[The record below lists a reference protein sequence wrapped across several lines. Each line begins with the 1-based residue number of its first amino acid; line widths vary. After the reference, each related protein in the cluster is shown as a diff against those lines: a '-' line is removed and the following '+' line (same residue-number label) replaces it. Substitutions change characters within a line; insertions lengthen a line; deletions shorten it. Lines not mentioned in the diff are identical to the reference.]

1 MRPILAVL
9 ILATAVCGQGYRLTA
24 DAIRV
29 DRSEH
34 WREWIFQNDV
44 VRTLNERADSTG
56 LFLLSDD
63 GVQPRLVA
71 QVANAALA
79 AGQFSY
85 LDAVRTDGKTVRGGA
100 TALSNDR
107 IAARLIDGDLD
118 TFWEPAA
125 ADFSAEGLR
134 NWELLVDLGRL
145 AFVDSI
151 TVSFPAGD
159 APKAFSLLVSLG
171 EPFPFP
177 DGNSLSFSLVAET
190 KATDLAPPGAD
201 GLVRQSYPIVPL
213 LRADFNLDGQ
223 PDLRG
228 SFLQY
233 IRLKITE
240 SDLERHRFVGEG
252 DAGFGTYQALSPER
266 RGAVVH
272 QRLTAG
278 GFLIEIDEDTYFNDM
293 PEAQRGPIRYF
304 EREVPRVAEIQVWT
318 KGDNLALNPRQRAG
332 DSYEIGGRGT
342 PNQATDGLYQTE
354 WTAWG
359 YDPTIVRGT
368 MWLDL
373 GATFWIDGLY
383 VVTRRQRNNTAF
395 SGHGFL
401 VSDGTQVKPV
411 QLATAEDFDQLEEA
425 LLWHD
430 IISEDKFDN
439 RQSRVLM
446 FGEEFAP
453 RKIRFMQIRNLL
465 GGVGGDGGRLAEMQL
480 YGVGYPVDI
489 SLHSP
494 PIRLTDARGNFVRKT
509 LPRIAWSA
517 DAVVQD
523 EDPLTGQIVERIE
536 PLDQHPEIRL
546 DIQTRTSDH
555 TDTNFTYFEVVEIGG
570 TEERSEVSKEAYD
583 ALALQWAAWEYWQT
597 LPASQQHVSREDDD
611 ADGSTDEDPIDFIDN
626 DGDGLID
633 EDGSKLR
640 RAPRSSF
647 AKDGELAFVGWSEW
661 SENYQPTDDRTE
673 AAITSPSP
681 RKFVQIR
688 FKISS
693 EDPFKTSRIRSFHI
707 DLAPPLALELAGELA
722 LLSPQGTARPIGDL
736 SAEPGDY
743 APPRGINP
751 LAPQHFSYFTRL
763 AAPDP
768 DDPTVRDGVDEILIV
783 APQAAEPLGVRIGR
797 VEVERQA
804 SYFDPA
810 VFSTRVLKTRFDR
823 VFTPGPDGRL
833 QDADGQT
840 ITILPT
846 GLDSLYLRF
855 PASLNADL
863 SPDVHALV
871 EVQFASRTFREGV
884 LFPAFA
890 RSSTDPEGFF
900 QRVDAEAQDATEL
913 VASGT
918 ARVSLQ
924 TIGRQ
929 LINDVQVARV
939 FTPNGDGINDL
950 LQGRFVLLRVLAE
963 RRLDIA
969 FYDLAGALQ
978 GRAGSDLG
986 QAGQWNFAW
995 DGRDEHGQLVPPGI
1009 YLCRIKIAADRGAEE
1024 AIFPV
1029 HIAY

>member
-9 ILATAVCGQGYRLTA
+9 ILTTAVCGQGYRLTA

-71 QVANAALA
+71 KVANAALA
-79 AGQFSY
+79 AGQFRY
-85 LDAVRTDGKTVRGGA
+85 LDAVRTDGETVRGGA

-107 IAARLIDGDLD
+107 IASRLIDGDLD

-145 AFVDSI
+145 AFIDSI

-201 GLVRQSYPIVPL
+201 GLVRQSYPIEPL

-252 DAGFGTYQALSPER
+252 DSGFGTYQALSPER
-266 RGAVVH
+266 WGAVVH

-278 GFLIEIDEDTYFNDM
+278 GFLIEIDEDTYFNDV

-359 YDPTIVRGT
+359 YNPTIVRGT

-439 RQSRVLM
+439 RQARVLM

-453 RKIRFMQIRNLL
+453 RKIRFMQVRNLF
-465 GGVGGDGGRLAEMQL
+465 GGEGGDGGRLAEMQL

-517 DAVVQD
+517 AAVVRD

-570 TEERSEVSKEAYD
+570 TEERSEVSREAYD
-583 ALALQWAAWEYWQT
+583 VLALQWAAWEYWQT
-597 LPASQQHVSREDDD
+597 LPASRQHVSREDDD

-633 EDGSKLR
+633 EDGRKLR

-661 SENYQPTDDRTE
+661 SENYQPTDGRSE
-673 AAITSPSP
+673 ATITSPSP

-693 EDPFKTSRIRSFHI
+693 KDPFKTARIRSFHI

-722 LLSPQGTARPIGDL
+722 LVSPQGTARPIGDL
-736 SAEPGDY
+736 GAEPGDY
-743 APPRGINP
+743 GPPRGINP
-751 LAPQHFSYFTRL
+751 LAPQRFSYFARL

-768 DDPTVRDGVDEILIV
+768 DDPTVRDGVNEILII
-783 APQAAEPLGVRIGR
+783 APQAAEPLGVRIGW

-804 SYFDPA
+804 SDFDPA

-823 VFTPGPDGRL
+823 VFAPDSDGRL
-833 QDADGQT
+833 QDADGRT
-840 ITILPT
+840 IAILPT
-846 GLDSLYLRF
+846 GPDSLYLRF

-863 SPDVHALV
+863 PLDVHSLV
-871 EVQFASRTFREGV
+871 EVQFASRAFREGA

-890 RSSTDPEGFF
+890 RSSTDPAGFF

-924 TIGRQ
+924 TVGRR

-939 FTPNGDGINDL
+939 FTPNGDGVNDL
-950 LQGRFVLLRVLAE
+950 LQGRFVLLRILAE

-969 FYDLAGALQ
+969 FYDLAGTLR

-1024 AIFPV
+1024 ALFPV
-1029 HIAY
+1029 HVAY

>member
-1 MRPILAVL
+1 MTRL
-9 ILATAVCGQGYRLTA
+9 ILTFLISATAVCSQGYRLTA

-29 DRSEH
+29 DRDEH

-56 LFLLSDD
+56 LFLFSNDA
-63 GVQPRLVA
+63 VQPRLVA
-71 QVANAALA
+71 TVANAALA

-85 LDAVRTDGKTVRGGA
+85 VDAVRTNGETVQGGA

-107 IAARLIDGDLD
+107 IASRLIDGDLA

-125 ADFSAEGLR
+125 ADFSAAGLR

-145 AFVDSI
+145 AFIDSI

-159 APKAFSLLVSLG
+159 APKAFSLFVSLG

-177 DGNSLSFSLVAET
+177 DGNSLSFSLAAET

-201 GLVRQSYPIVPL
+201 GLVRQSYSIAPL

-223 PDLRG
+223 PDLQG

-240 SDLERHRFVGEG
+240 SNLERHRFVGEG
-252 DAGFGTYQALSPER
+252 DAGLDTYQALSPER

-278 GFLIEIDEDTYFNDM
+278 GFLIEIDEDTYFNDVSA
-293 PEAQRGPIRYF
+293 AQRGSIRYF
-304 EREVPRVAEIQVWT
+304 ERELPRVAEVQVWT
-318 KGDNLALNPRQRAG
+318 KGDNLSLNPRQRAG

-359 YDPTIVRGT
+359 YDPTVVRGT

-373 GATFWIDGLY
+373 GATFWVDGLY
-383 VVTRRQRNNTAF
+383 AVMRRQRSGSAF
-395 SGHGFL
+395 AGHGFL
-401 VSDGTQVKPV
+401 VSDGTQLKPV
-411 QLATAEDFDQLEEA
+411 QLDTAEDFVQLEEA
-425 LLWHD
+425 LQWHD
-430 IISEDKFDN
+430 IISAERFDN
-439 RQSRVLM
+439 RQSRVMM

-453 RKIRFMQIRNLL
+453 RKIRFVQIRNLL
-465 GGVGGDGGRLAEMQL
+465 SPGSGARLAEMQL
-480 YGVGYPVDI
+480 HGVGYPVDV

-494 PIRLTDARGNFVRKT
+494 PIRLTNARGNFIRKT

-517 DAVVQD
+517 DAVIRE
-523 EDPLTGQIVERIE
+523 EDPLTGQTIERIE

-546 DIQTRTSDH
+546 DIQTRTSDQ
-555 TDTNFTYFEVVEIGG
+555 TDTNFTYYRVVTVAGN
-570 TEERSEVSKEAYD
+570 EEREEVTQEVYD
-583 ALALQWAAWEYWQT
+583 EIALEWTAWEIWQT
-597 LPASQQHVSREDDD
+597 LPANQQHASRTDDD
-611 ADGSTDEDPIDFIDN
+611 GDGLTDEDRIDLIDN
-626 DGDGLID
+626 DGDGLVD
-633 EDGSKLR
+633 EDGRKLR

-661 SENYQPTDDRTE
+661 SENYQPTDGRSE

-693 EDPFKTSRIRSFHI
+693 EDPFKTARIRSFYI

-722 LLSPQGTARPIGDL
+722 LVNPQGTTRPIGDL
-736 SAEPGDY
+736 DTSPGDY
-743 APPRGINP
+743 SPPRGINP
-751 LAPQHFSYFTRL
+751 LTPQHFSYFARL

-768 DDPTVRDGVDEILIV
+768 DDPTVRNGVDEILII
-783 APQAAEPLGVRIGR
+783 APQAAEPLGVRLGR

-804 SYFDPA
+804 SDLDPA
-810 VFSTRVLKTRFDR
+810 IFSTRVRKTHFDQAFAR
-823 VFTPGPDGRL
+823 GPDGRL

-840 ITILPT
+840 IAILPT
-846 GLDSLYLRF
+846 GPDSLYLRF

-863 SPDVHALV
+863 PPDVHALV
-871 EVQFASRTFREGV
+871 EVQFASRAFREGI

-890 RSSTDPEGFF
+890 RSSTDTAGFF

-924 TIGRQ
+924 SASRR

-939 FTPNGDGINDL
+939 FTPNGDGVNDL
-950 LQGRFVLLRVLAE
+950 LQGRFVLLRILAE

-969 FYDLAGALQ
+969 FYDLAGALR

-995 DGRDEHGQLVPPGI
+995 DGRDEYGQLVPPGI

-1024 AIFPV
+1024 EIFPV
-1029 HIAY
+1029 HVAY

>member
-29 DRSEH
+29 DRGEH

-44 VRTLNERADSTG
+44 VRSLNERSDSTG

-71 QVANAALA
+71 QMANAALA

-85 LDAVRTDGKTVRGGA
+85 LDAVRTDGETVRGGA

-118 TFWEPAA
+118 TFWEPAV
-125 ADFSAEGLR
+125 ADFSAAGLR
-134 NWELLVDLGRL
+134 HWELLVDLGRL
-145 AFVDSI
+145 AFIDSI

-177 DGNSLSFSLVAET
+177 DGNNLSFSLVAET
-190 KATDLAPPGAD
+190 KAADLAPPGAD

-252 DAGFGTYQALSPER
+252 DSGFDTYQALAPER

-278 GFLIEIDEDTYFNDM
+278 DFLIEIDEDTYFNDVT
-293 PEAQRGPIRYF
+293 EAQRGPIRYF

-359 YDPTIVRGT
+359 YNPTIVRGT

-439 RQSRVLM
+439 RQARVLM

-453 RKIRFMQIRNLL
+453 RKIRFMQVRNLF
-465 GGVGGDGGRLAEMQL
+465 GGEGGDGGRLAEMQL
-480 YGVGYPVDI
+480 YGVGYPVDV

-509 LPRIAWSA
+509 LPRIAWNA
-517 DAVVQD
+517 DAVIRD
-523 EDPLTGQIVERIE
+523 KDPLTGQIVERIE

-597 LPASQQHVSREDDD
+597 LPASRQHASRTDDD

-633 EDGSKLR
+633 EDGRKLR

-661 SENYQPTDDRTE
+661 SENYQPTDGRSE
-673 AAITSPSP
+673 ATITSPSP

-693 EDPFKTSRIRSFHI
+693 EDPFKTARIRSFHI

-722 LLSPQGTARPIGDL
+722 LLSPQGTARPTGDL
-736 SAEPGDY
+736 GAEPGDY
-743 APPRGINP
+743 DPPRGINP
-751 LAPQHFSYFTRL
+751 LTPQRFSYFARL

-783 APQAAEPLGVRIGR
+783 APQAAEPLGVRIGW
-797 VEVERQA
+797 VEVERQV
-804 SYFDPA
+804 SDLDPA
-810 VFSTRVLKTRFDR
+810 IFSTRVLKTRFDQ
-823 VFTPGPDGRL
+823 VFTPGPDDRL

-840 ITILPT
+840 IAILPT
-846 GLDSLYLRF
+846 GPDSLYLRF

-863 SPDVHALV
+863 APDVHALV
-871 EVQFASRTFREGV
+871 EVQFASRAFREGV
-884 LFPAFA
+884 LFSAFA
-890 RSSTDPEGFF
+890 RSSTDPAGFF

-913 VASGT
+913 VTSGT

-924 TIGRQ
+924 TVGRR
-929 LINDVQVARV
+929 LINDVQIDRV
-939 FTPNGDGINDL
+939 FTPNGDGVNDL
-950 LQGRFVLLRVLAE
+950 LQGRFVLLRILAE

-969 FYDLAGALQ
+969 FYDLAGALR

-1024 AIFPV
+1024 EIFPV
-1029 HIAY
+1029 HVAY

>member
-1 MRPILAVL
+1 MTRL
-9 ILATAVCGQGYRLTA
+9 ILSILLPATAVCGQGYRLTA

-29 DRSEH
+29 DRNEH

-56 LFLLSDD
+56 LFLFSDD
-63 GVQPRLVA
+63 AVQPRLVA
-71 QVANAALA
+71 TVANATLA

-85 LDAVRTDGKTVRGGA
+85 VDAVRTNGETVQGGA
-100 TALSNDR
+100 TARSNDR
-107 IAARLIDGDLD
+107 IASRLIDGDLD

-125 ADFSAEGLR
+125 ADFSAAGLR

-145 AFVDSI
+145 AFADSI

-159 APKAFSLLVSLG
+159 APKAFSLFVSLG

-190 KATDLAPPGAD
+190 KATDLAPPEAD
-201 GLVRQSYPIVPL
+201 GLVRQSYPIAPL

-223 PDLRG
+223 PDLQG

-240 SDLERHRFVGEG
+240 SDLERHRFIGEG
-252 DAGFGTYQALSPER
+252 DSGFGTYQALSPER

-278 GFLIEIDEDTYFNDM
+278 GFLIEIDEDTYFNDVS
-293 PEAQRGPIRYF
+293 EVQRGPIRYF

-318 KGDNLALNPRQRAG
+318 KGDNLARNPRQRAG

-373 GATFWIDGLY
+373 GATFWVDGLY
-383 VVTRRQRNNTAF
+383 AVMRRQRSGSAF
-395 SGHGFL
+395 AGHGFL
-401 VSDGTQVKPV
+401 VSDGTQLKPV
-411 QLATAEDFDQLEEA
+411 QLDTAEDFVQLEEA
-425 LLWHD
+425 LQWHD
-430 IISEDKFDN
+430 IISAERFDN
-439 RQSRVLM
+439 RQPRVLM

-453 RKIRFMQIRNLL
+453 RKIRFVQIRNLL
-465 GGVGGDGGRLAEMQL
+465 SPGSGARLAEMQL
-480 YGVGYPVDI
+480 HGVGYPVDI

-494 PIRLTDARGNFVRKT
+494 PIRLTDARGNFIRKT

-517 DAVVQD
+517 DAVIRE
-523 EDPLTGQIVERIE
+523 EDPLSGQTVERIE

-546 DIQTRTSDH
+546 DIQTRTSDQ
-555 TDTNFTYFEVVEIGG
+555 TDTNFTYYQVVTVAGN
-570 TEERSEVSKEAYD
+570 EERTEVTKEVYD
-583 ALALQWAAWEYWQT
+583 EIALEWTAWDIWQT
-597 LPASQQHVSREDDD
+597 LPASQQHASRTDDD
-611 ADGSTDEDPIDFIDN
+611 GDGLTDEDRIDLIDN
-626 DGDGLID
+626 DGDGLVD
-633 EDGSKLR
+633 EDGRKLR

-647 AKDGELAFVGWSEW
+647 DKDGELAFVGWSEW
-661 SENYQPTDDRTE
+661 SETYQPTAGRSE

-693 EDPFKTSRIRSFHI
+693 ENPFKTARIRSFHI

-722 LLSPQGTARPIGDL
+722 LLNSQGTTRPIGDL
-736 SAEPGDY
+736 DTAPEDY
-743 APPRGINP
+743 SPPRGINP
-751 LAPQHFSYFTRL
+751 LTPQHFSYFARL

-768 DDPTVRDGVDEILIV
+768 DDPTVRDGVDEILII

-804 SYFDPA
+804 SDLDLA
-810 VFSTRVLKTRFDR
+810 IFSTRVLKTHFDQA
-823 VFTPGPDGRL
+823 FALGPDGRL

-840 ITILPT
+840 IAILPT
-846 GLDSLYLRF
+846 GPDSLYLRF
-855 PASLNADL
+855 PTSLNADL

-871 EVQFASRTFREGV
+871 EVQFASQTFREGI

-890 RSSTDPEGFF
+890 RSSTDAEGFF

-924 TIGRQ
+924 SAGHR
-929 LINDVQVARV
+929 LINDVQIARV
-939 FTPNGDGINDL
+939 FTPNGDGVNDL
-950 LQGRFVLLRVLAE
+950 LQGRFVLLRILAE

-969 FYDLAGALQ
+969 FYDLAGALR

-995 DGRDEHGQLVPPGI
+995 DGRDERGQLVPPGI

-1024 AIFPV
+1024 EIFPV
-1029 HIAY
+1029 HVVY

>member
-1 MRPILAVL
+1 MTSLIFAVL
-9 ILATAVCGQGYRLTA
+9 ILATAAYGQGYRLTA
-24 DAIRV
+24 NAIRV
-29 DRSEH
+29 DQGEH

-44 VRTLNERADSTG
+44 VRTLNERADSTD
-56 LFLLSDD
+56 LFLFSDD
-63 GVQPRLVA
+63 AVQPRLVA
-71 QVANAALA
+71 TVANAALA

-85 LDAVRTDGKTVRGGA
+85 LDAVRTNGETVQGGA

-118 TFWEPAA
+118 TFWEPAT
-125 ADFSAEGLR
+125 ADFSAAGLR

-145 AFVDSI
+145 AFIDSI

-159 APKAFSLLVSLG
+159 APKAFSLFVSLG

-190 KATDLAPPGAD
+190 KSADLTPPGAD
-201 GLVRQSYPIVPL
+201 GLVRQSYLIAPL
-213 LRADFNLDGQ
+213 LLSDFNLDGQ

-233 IRLKITE
+233 IRLKITA
-240 SDLERHRFVGEG
+240 SNLERHRFVGEG
-252 DAGFGTYQALSPER
+252 DAGLDAYQALSPER

-278 GFLIEIDEDTYFNDM
+278 GFLIEIDEDTYFNDVS
-293 PEAQRGPIRYF
+293 EAQRGPIRYF
-304 EREVPRVAEIQVWT
+304 EREVPRVAEVQVWT
-318 KGDNLALNPRQRAG
+318 KGDNLALNPRERAG

-373 GATFWIDGLY
+373 GATFWVDGLY
-383 VVTRRQRNNTAF
+383 AVMRRQRSGSAF
-395 SGHGFL
+395 AGHGFL
-401 VSDGTQVKPV
+401 VSDGTQLKPV
-411 QLATAEDFDQLEEA
+411 QLYTAEDFVQLEEA
-425 LLWHD
+425 LQWHD
-430 IISEDKFDN
+430 IISAERFDN
-439 RQSRVLM
+439 RQPRVLM

-453 RKIRFMQIRNLL
+453 RKIRFVQIRNLL
-465 GGVGGDGGRLAEMQL
+465 SPGSGARLAEMQL
-480 YGVGYPVDI
+480 YGVGYPVDV

-494 PIRLTDARGNFVRKT
+494 PIRLTNARGNFIRKT

-517 DAVVQD
+517 DAVIRE
-523 EDPLTGQIVERIE
+523 EDPLTGQTIERIE
-536 PLDQHPEIRL
+536 PLDHHPEIRL
-546 DIQTRTSDH
+546 DIQTRTSDQ
-555 TDTNFTYFEVVEIGG
+555 TDTNFTYYQVVTVGG
-570 TEERSEVSKEAYD
+570 NEEREEVTKEVYD
-583 ALALQWAAWEYWQT
+583 EIALEWTAWEIWQT
-597 LPASQQHVSREDDD
+597 LPASQQHASRTDDD
-611 ADGSTDEDPIDFIDN
+611 GDGVTDEDPIDLIDN
-626 DGDGLID
+626 DGDGKID
-633 EDGSKLR
+633 EDGRKLR

-647 AKDGELAFVGWSEW
+647 DKDGELAFVGWSEW
-661 SENYQPTDDRTE
+661 SENYQPTDGRNE
-673 AAITSPSP
+673 ATITSPSP

-693 EDPFKTSRIRSFHI
+693 EDPFKTARIRSFHI

-722 LLSPQGTARPIGDL
+722 LLSPQGTTRPIDDL
-736 SAEPGDY
+736 NTTLGDY
-743 APPRGINP
+743 GPPRDINP
-751 LAPQHFSYFTRL
+751 LTSQHFSYFARL

-768 DDPTVRDGVDEILIV
+768 NDPTVRDGVDEILIV
-783 APQAAEPLGVRIGR
+783 APQATELLGVRLGR

-804 SYFDPA
+804 SGLDPA
-810 VFSTRVLKTRFDR
+810 IFSTRVLKTHFDQA
-823 VFTPGPDGRL
+823 FAHGPDGRL
-833 QDADGQT
+833 QDADGQA
-840 ITILPT
+840 IAILPT
-846 GLDSLYLRF
+846 GPDSLYLRF

-863 SPDVHALV
+863 APDTHALV
-871 EVQFASRTFREGV
+871 EVQFASQAFREGV

-890 RSSTDPEGFF
+890 RSSTDPTGFF

-924 TIGRQ
+924 SLGRR

-939 FTPNGDGINDL
+939 FTPNDDGVNDL
-950 LQGRFVLLRVLAE
+950 LQGSFVLLRILAE

-969 FYDLAGALQ
+969 FYDLAGALR
-978 GRAGSDLG
+978 GRVGSDLG

-1009 YLCRIKIAADRGAEE
+1009 YLCRIKISADRGDEE
-1024 AIFPV
+1024 DIFPV
-1029 HIAY
+1029 HVAY

>member
-1 MRPILAVL
+1 MTRLILAVL
-9 ILATAVCGQGYRLTA
+9 ISATAVCGQGYRLTA

-29 DRSEH
+29 DRDEH

-44 VRTLNERADSTG
+44 VRTLNEQADSTG
-56 LFLLSDD
+56 LFLFSDD
-63 GVQPRLVA
+63 AVQPRLVA
-71 QVANAALA
+71 TGANAALV

-85 LDAVRTDGKTVRGGA
+85 VDAVRTNGETVQGGA

-107 IAARLIDGDLD
+107 IASRLIDGDLD

-125 ADFSAEGLR
+125 ADFSAAGLR

-145 AFVDSI
+145 AFIDSI

-159 APKAFSLLVSLG
+159 APKAFSLFVSLG

-177 DGNSLSFSLVAET
+177 DGNSLNFSLVAET

-201 GLVRQSYPIVPL
+201 GLVRQSYPIAPL

-252 DAGFGTYQALSPER
+252 DSGFSAYQALSPER

-278 GFLIEIDEDTYFNDM
+278 GFLIEIDEDTYFNDVSA
-293 PEAQRGPIRYF
+293 AQRGPIRYF
-304 EREVPRVAEIQVWT
+304 EREVPRIAEVQTWT
-318 KGDNLALNPRQRAG
+318 KGDNLALNPRARAG

-373 GATFWIDGLY
+373 GATFWVDGLY
-383 VVTRRQRNNTAF
+383 AVMRRQLSGSAF
-395 SGHGFL
+395 AGHGFL
-401 VSDGTQVKPV
+401 VSDGTQLKPV
-411 QLATAEDFDQLEEA
+411 QLETAEDFVQLEES
-425 LLWHD
+425 LQWHD
-430 IISEDKFDN
+430 IISAERFDN
-439 RQSRVLM
+439 RQPRVLM
-446 FGEEFAP
+446 FGEKFAP
-453 RKIRFMQIRNLL
+453 RKIRFVQIRNLL
-465 GGVGGDGGRLAEMQL
+465 SPGSGARLAEMQL
-480 YGVGYPVDI
+480 YGGGYPVDV

-494 PIRLTDARGNFVRKT
+494 PIRLTDARGNFIRKT

-517 DAVVQD
+517 DAVIRD
-523 EDPLTGQIVERIE
+523 EDPLTGQTVERIE

-546 DIQTRTSDH
+546 DIQTRTSDQ
-555 TDTNFTYFEVVEIGG
+555 TDTNFTYYRVVTVAGN
-570 TEERSEVSKEAYD
+570 EEREEVTKEVHD
-583 ALALQWAAWEYWQT
+583 EIALEWTAWEIWQT
-597 LPASQQHVSREDDD
+597 LTASRKHASRTDDD
-611 ADGSTDEDPIDFIDN
+611 GDGLTDEDRIDLIDN
-626 DGDGLID
+626 DGDGLVD
-633 EDGSKLR
+633 EDGRKLR

-647 AKDGELAFVGWSEW
+647 DKDGELAFVGWSEW
-661 SENYQPTDDRTE
+661 SENYQPTDGRSE

-693 EDPFKTSRIRSFHI
+693 EDPFKTARIRSFYI

-722 LLSPQGTARPIGDL
+722 LLSPQGMTRSIDDLGTAP
-736 SAEPGDY
+736 ADY
-743 APPRGINP
+743 TPPQDINP
-751 LAPQHFSYFTRL
+751 LTPQHFSYFARL

-783 APQAAEPLGVRIGR
+783 APQAAELLGVRIGR
-797 VEVERQA
+797 VEVERQT
-804 SYFDPA
+804 SDLDPTI
-810 VFSTRVLKTRFDR
+810 FSTRVLKTHFDQAF
-823 VFTPGPDGRL
+823 VPGPDGRL
-833 QDADGQT
+833 QDANGQT
-840 ITILPT
+840 IAILPT
-846 GLDSLYLRF
+846 GPDSLYLRF
-855 PASLNADL
+855 PTSLNAGL
-863 SPDVHALV
+863 SPDLHALV
-871 EVQFASRTFREGV
+871 EVQFASQAFREGI

-890 RSSTDPEGFF
+890 RSSTDSAGFF

-924 TIGRQ
+924 TVGHR
-929 LINDVQVARV
+929 LINDVQVASV
-939 FTPNGDGINDL
+939 FTPNGDGVNDL
-950 LQGRFVLLRVLAE
+950 LQGRFVLLRILAE

-969 FYDLAGALQ
+969 FYDLAGALR

-1009 YLCRIKIAADRGAEE
+1009 YLCRIKVAADRGAEE
-1024 AIFPV
+1024 EIFPV
-1029 HIAY
+1029 HVAY

>member
-1 MRPILAVL
+1 MTRLIFAIL
-9 ILATAVCGQGYRLTA
+9 ILATAAYGQGYRLTPNS
-24 DAIRV
+24 IRV
-29 DRSEH
+29 DRGEH

-56 LFLLSDD
+56 LFSLSDD

-71 QVANAALA
+71 TLANAARD

-85 LDAVRTDGKTVRGGA
+85 VDAVRTNSETVQGGA

-118 TFWEPAA
+118 TFWEPATV
-125 ADFSAEGLR
+125 DFSAAGLR

-145 AFVDSI
+145 AFIDSI

-159 APKAFSLLVSLG
+159 APKAFSLFVSLG

-177 DGNSLSFSLVAET
+177 DGNGLNFSLVAES
-190 KATDLAPPGAD
+190 KATELPPPGAD
-201 GLVRQSYPIVPL
+201 GLVRQSYPIAPL

-240 SDLERHRFVGEG
+240 SDLERYRFVGEG
-252 DAGFGTYQALSPER
+252 DAGRDAYQALPPER

-278 GFLIEIDEDTYFNDM
+278 DFLIEIDEDTYFNDVSA
-293 PEAQRGPIRYF
+293 AQRGPIRYF
-304 EREVPRVAEIQVWT
+304 EREAPRVAEVEVWT
-318 KGDNLALNPRQRAG
+318 KGDNLALNPRARAG

-373 GATFWIDGLY
+373 GATFWVDGLY
-383 VVTRRQRNNTAF
+383 AVMRRQRSGSAF
-395 SGHGFL
+395 AGHGFL
-401 VSDGTQVKPV
+401 VSDGTQLKPV
-411 QLATAEDFDQLEEA
+411 QLDNAEDFVQLEEA
-425 LLWHD
+425 LQWRD
-430 IISEDKFDN
+430 IISAERFDN
-439 RQSRVLM
+439 RQPRVLM

-453 RKIRFMQIRNLL
+453 RKIRFVQIRNLL
-465 GGVGGDGGRLAEMQL
+465 SPGSGARLAEMQL
-480 YGVGYPVDI
+480 YGVGYPVDV

-494 PIRLTDARGNFVRKT
+494 PIRLTNARGNFIRKT

-517 DAVVQD
+517 DAVIRE
-523 EDPLTGQIVERIE
+523 EDPLTGQTSERIE
-536 PLDQHPEIRL
+536 PLDHHPEIRL
-546 DIQTRTSDH
+546 DIQTRTSDQ
-555 TDTNFTYFEVVEIGG
+555 TDTNFTYYQVVTVGG
-570 TEERSEVSKEAYD
+570 DEEREEVTKEVYD
-583 ALALQWAAWEYWQT
+583 EIALEWTAWEIWQT
-597 LPASQQHVSREDDD
+597 LPASQKHASRTDDD
-611 ADGSTDEDPIDFIDN
+611 GDGLTDEDRIDLIDN

-633 EDGSKLR
+633 EDGRKLR
-640 RAPRSSF
+640 RAPRSTF
-647 AKDGELAFVGWSEW
+647 DKDGELAFVGWSEW
-661 SENYQPTDDRTE
+661 SENYQPTDGRSE
-673 AAITSPSP
+673 ATITSPSP

-693 EDPFKTSRIRSFHI
+693 EDPFKTARIRSFHI

-722 LLSPQGTARPIGDL
+722 LLSPQGTTRPIGDL
-736 SAEPGDY
+736 DTAPGDY
-743 APPRGINP
+743 GPPRGINP
-751 LAPQHFSYFTRL
+751 LAPQHFSYFARL
-763 AAPDP
+763 AAPDL

-783 APQAAEPLGVRIGR
+783 APQATELLGVRIGR

-804 SYFDPA
+804 SDFDPA
-810 VFSTRVLKTRFDR
+810 IFSTRVLKTHFDQAFAR
-823 VFTPGPDGRL
+823 RPDGRL
-833 QDADGQT
+833 QDADGQA
-840 ITILPT
+840 IAILPT
-846 GLDSLYLRF
+846 GPDSLYLRF

-863 SPDVHALV
+863 SPDTHALV
-871 EVQFASRTFREGV
+871 EVQFASQAFREGV

-890 RSSTDPEGFF
+890 RSSTDPASFF

-924 TIGRQ
+924 AVGRR
-929 LINDVQVARV
+929 LINDVQVTRV
-939 FTPNGDGINDL
+939 FTPNGDGVNDL
-950 LQGRFVLLRVLAE
+950 LQGRFVLLRILAE

-969 FYDLAGALQ
+969 FYDLAGALR

-1024 AIFPV
+1024 EIFPV
-1029 HIAY
+1029 HVAY